1 MLHAEGAA
9 IDLRGAQLD
18 EFQEL
23 LVEAG
28 LGRDLAQRKHQIIR
42 VRRDLLEILVFAARV

>member
-9 IDLRGAQLD
+9 VDLRGAQLD
-18 EFQEL
+18 QFEKL

-28 LGRDLAQRKHQIIR
+28 LGRHLAERQHQLIR
-42 VRRDLLEILVFAARV
+42 IGRDLLEILVFAAGV

>member
-1 MLHAEGAA
+1 MRSERQDVMLHAEGAA
-9 IDLRGAQLD
+9 VDLRGAQLD
-18 EFQEL
+18 QLEKL

-42 VRRDLLEILVFAARV
+42 IGRDLS